1 MNISMNLSRTPLT
14 PQRRMSWVR
23 ARGFTIVEIMV
34 GLVIGLLTLLAIYQL
49 FAVSEG
55 RRRTV
60 ASVSQGQTAG
70 ALALFAIEREIRS
83 AGLGFASLDTTFL
96 GCNVKASNS
105 DRSPTDFEFPFQ
117 PVEIKDGK
125 ELWILTGSS
134 SNMFVGARYSGSSG
148 GEFKMEKS
156 NAGFQPGD
164 VIIGTKDVSTTDCL
178 MMEVTRGV
186 GDVVTLPSG
195 AKEAYQRVEH
205 QAGGSYTNF
214 YTNAAAT
221 ATRNGSENNS
231 LDSSLTNLGEG
242 WIFNLGPKPTLSVWK
257 ISNNQLMRYDAMEK
271 TESNAVAVGQDVL
284 LMAAEYGYDL
294 DGSGK
299 IDQSSEWTATT
310 PAAPNLG
317 RLIAVRAA
325 VLVRTSQFEKDEVT
339 TENPRWANGSKTF
352 EMSSIDNWKHYRYRV
367 YETVI
372 PLRNTIWG
380 QIQ

>member
-1 MNISMNLSRTPLT
+1 MNISMNLSRKPFTPL
-14 PQRRMSWVR
+14 RRMSRVR
-23 ARGFTIVEIMV
+23 VRGFTIVEIMV

-60 ASVSQGQTAG
+60 GSVSQGQTAG

-105 DRSPTDFEFPFQ
+105 DRSPVAFEFPFQ

-134 SNMFVGARYSGSSG
+134 SNMFVGARYSGSTN

-221 ATRNGSENNS
+221 ATRNGTDNNF
-231 LDSSLTNLGEG
+231 LDSSTSNLGEG

-339 TENPRWANGSKTF
+339 TENPR
-352 EMSSIDNWKHYRYRV
+352 
-367 YETVI
+367 
-372 PLRNTIWG
+372 
-380 QIQ
+380 